1 MFWVSKKKR
10 EEDKQLGRGDRNE
23 NNKTEIMASDEKQP
37 AKVNDDSIKKDAWR
51 VIQLKLLISMKEIKL
66 MK

>member
-23 NNKTEIMASDEKQP
+23 NNKTEIMASDKKQP

>member
-1 MFWVSKKKR
+1 
-10 EEDKQLGRGDRNE
+10 
-23 NNKTEIMASDEKQP
+23 MASDEKQP
-37 AKVNDDSIKKDAWR
+37 AKVNDDSIKKDVWG